1 MSKRKHDELKTKD
14 DEPKAKPRRNE
25 TKHKNE
31 EHVDQYF
38 DNMWLL
44 VACTSVQN
52 VAKLLKRMKCQ
63 EAHFVKIRVLDSRPH
78 PRLANTEQALV
89 VADLKHARESGLDFI
104 SRGDDARLLESFNSL
119 FKHMVASLGDD
130 SGILG
135 IRLANNNA
143 HEACSTKPNSSKPNS
158 FAPPKMLAE
167 NQKVWLMFSVGVHR
181 KKITKHEYYTIKTNL
196 TSNLAGA
203 AKFVQENN
211 QDKCCRFSSLEF
223 KSVRWSTNPT
233 KNYKPGL
240 FGKTRGKRFKR
251 YSSFFNILALATIGD
266 LNSQEPQSQQESM
279 DHTAF
284 CIDHSVSSA
293 SGWCFDYQYNDFSNK
308 TANIFDDHHF
318 EDEGCLSGLQIKVVA

>member
-1 MSKRKHDELKTKD
+1 MSKRKHDELKTKH

-52 VAKLLKRMKCQ
+52 VTKLLGRMKCQ

-78 PRLANTEQALV
+78 PRLVNTEQALV

-143 HEACSTKPNSSKPNS
+143 HEACSGQPKSYPT
-158 FAPPKMLAE
+158 KMLAE

-181 KKITKHEYYTIKTNL
+181 KITKHEYYTIKTNL

-203 AKFVQENN
+203 AEFIQENN
-211 QDKCCRFSSLEF
+211 QGKCCRFSSLEF

-233 KNYKPGL
+233 KIYKPGL
-240 FGKTRGKRFKR
+240 FGKARGKRFKR

-266 LNSQEPQSQQESM
+266 LNSQEPQSQQEGM
-279 DHTAF
+279 DETAF
-284 CIDHSVSSA
+284 CIAHSVSSA
-293 SGWCFDYQYNDFSNK
+293 CGWCFDYQYNDFSNK

>member
-1 MSKRKHDELKTKD
+1 MSKRKHDELKTKH

-52 VAKLLKRMKCQ
+52 VAKLLGRMKCR
-63 EAHFVKIRVLDSRPH
+63 EAHFAKIRVLDSRPH

-89 VADLKHARESGLDFI
+89 VADLKHARESGLGFI

-143 HEACSTKPNSSKPNS
+143 HEACSGQPKSYPT
-158 FAPPKMLAE
+158 KMLAE

-181 KKITKHEYYTIKTNL
+181 KITKHEYYTIKTNL

-203 AKFVQENN
+203 AEFIQENN
-211 QDKCCRFSSLEF
+211 QGKCCRFSSLEF

-233 KNYKPGL
+233 KIYKPGL
-240 FGKTRGKRFKR
+240 FGKARGKRFKR
-251 YSSFFNILALATIGD
+251 YFSFFNILALATIGE
-266 LNSQEPQSQQESM
+266 LNSQEPQSQQEGM
-279 DHTAF
+279 DHTAV
-284 CIDHSVSSA
+284 CINHSESSA
-293 SGWCFDYQYNDFSNK
+293 SGWCFDYHSGFYNK

-318 EDEGCLSGLQIKVVA
+318 DDEGRLYGLNIRVVA